1 MKDVF
6 FPSYGHSVW
15 ASAGFSFER
24 MRQLSRFPQYFLM
37 VGQRP
42 KRWPPSAAPPLKSS
56 PSYRRPI
63 DTPTHIPHTW
73 YWYWPPLL
81 STNKQFPLSKLNLLA
96 SRKEKQRRSLVADQH
111 IRRENSN
118 EMTWIELNFV
128 DSFIW
133 KTSGKL
139 RQWKFQ
145 LVNSMKVK
153 KRIRKRRKDFEW
165 GTTSADPRA
174 GNWPKLIERP
184 CLFDAEASLACGRSN
199 IQWKIKKRL
208 QRRTGEPDRAAHR
221 QVSRWRFHFA
231 AKKS

>member
-6 FPSYGHSVW
+6 FQVTVIRCERVRAFHLSGWGSWADSHSIFW
-15 ASAGFSFER
+15 WSASGQNDGR
-24 MRQLSRFPQYFLM
+24 HQQLTAQVIAFLPASH
-37 VGQRP
+37 RH
-42 KRWPPSAAPPLKSS
+42 
-56 PSYRRPI
+56 
-63 DTPTHIPHTW
+63 THPHTTHVVLILTA
-73 YWYWPPLL
+73 LL
-81 STNKQFPLSKLNLLA
+81 STGKQFPLSKLKLLA

-128 DSFIW
+128 HSFIW